1 MRGPWGPV
9 YGPID
14 LDVEAGGVSVLV
26 YPTGTGRTALL
37 MTLAG
42 RMKPVHGQVTV
53 FGHSAAS
60 EIFAVSALAC
70 IDELDRV
77 AESVTVR
84 DLVTEQMR
92 WDAPWYR
99 FIGQAGPDD
108 LARLC
113 APVFGDVPLPS
124 LTSYFDELTEL
135 EQTLMRI
142 ALANTATPPLL
153 VVGNLD
159 HITDDGNREI
169 VLQRL
174 IALGENQT
182 VVTATINGVADERV
196 RAQLNVGSE

>member
-14 LDVEAGGVSVLV
+14 LDIAAGGVSVLR

-42 RMKPVHGQVTV
+42 RMKPVEGQVSV
-53 FGHSAAS
+53 FGHTKATD
-60 EIFAVSALAC
+60 IFKASALAC
-70 IDELDRV
+70 IDELDTV

-84 DLVTEQMR
+84 DLITEQKR

-99 FIGQAGPDD
+99 FIGPADDTD
-108 LARLC
+108 LATLC
-113 APVFGDVPLPS
+113 APVFGDVGLPK
-124 LTSYFDELTEL
+124 LTAYFDELTEL
-135 EQTLMRI
+135 EQTLLRI

-159 HITDDGNREI
+159 HITDDENRTI

-174 IALGENQT
+174 IALGETQT
-182 VVTATINGVADERV
+182 VVTASVNGVAADNV
-196 RAQLNVGSE
+196 TQLTVGSE